1 MINLCAQKLYLPFSI
16 YVNDKGKRRI
26 RIKNDKNRR
35 DLCVS
40 KSFIANIIYWKVTA
54 SSLCHNIAQYKNID
68 FYEWRFLGRTKFIFK
83 CVKK

>member
-35 DLCVS
+35 DLCFEKFYSEYYLLESYCSIYYVTILRSVKILIFMNGVS
-40 KSFIANIIYWKVTA
+40 WDGQNSFSNV
-54 SSLCHNIAQYKNID
+54 
-68 FYEWRFLGRTKFIFK
+68 
-83 CVKK
+83 